1 MRIKKIADDIK
12 KEVEESITDQEVQ
25 DKINKDT
32 YTDKEFDNAK
42 QSLIKEKVDAI
53 QESSTTQVDV
63 QESSRDGEGVGEV
76 NVQEEITEESPAKNE
91 QESSEPT
98 TQEEAEVDR
107 KDRINKAPKIFGKS
121 HTDKK
126 LPYGKAVISD
136 ITSPDSKVYK
146 QLSIIIPR
154 HGELDVIISSS
165 GDSANFV
172 GFTRVYENGKPTN
185 KFTAKMESTGD
196 VLKT

>member
-1 MRIKKIADDIK
+1 MEQLKNSDTQAEKAIIADQKIADDIK

-98 TQEEAEVDR
+98 TQEEAEVVENTEVVEEESR
-107 KDRINKAPKIFGKS
+107 PLKEKIIN
-121 HTDKK
+121 TVK
-126 LPYGKAVISD
+126 L
-136 ITSPDSKVYK
+136 
-146 QLSIIIPR
+146 
-154 HGELDVIISSS
+154 
-165 GDSANFV
+165 
-172 GFTRVYENGKPTN
+172 
-185 KFTAKMESTGD
+185 AK
-196 VLKT
+196 